1 VWEHLL
7 SRVAERKVSLG
18 DLQRLQEW
26 VKTEP
31 HAPDG
36 EWYKDFGSF
45 YICGSGQYPK
55 TVLAK
60 NMAPFGEPIE

>member
-1 VWEHLL
+1 VANGRFSL
-7 SRVAERKVSLG
+7 S
-18 DLQRLQEW
+18 DLRRLQEW
-26 VKTEP
+26 AKTGP

-45 YICGSGQYPK
+45 FICGSGEYSK

-60 NMAPFGEPIE
+60 NMVSFGEPIE